1 MHRHFVLY
9 KPYGYLSQFTGEKP
23 KQKKL
28 GELYPFPEGTMAI
41 GRLDQSSEG
50 LLLLTTDGV
59 ESARVREKAVEKEY
73 LVQVD
78 GQITEEA
85 IWKMKSGVDIRLDTG
100 AWYRTL
106 PIEAEAL
113 DVPPELPVRARNV
126 RSDRHGPSSW
136 IRLVLTEGKFRQ
148 IRKMTAAV
156 GYPTLRLVRI
166 RIGSVVLNG
175 LRPGEVRE
183 VEGFKPVQHV
193 LPD

>member
-1 MHRHFVLY
+1 
-9 KPYGYLSQFTGEKP
+9 
-23 KQKKL
+23 
-28 GELYPFPEGTMAI
+28 
-41 GRLDQSSEG
+41 
-50 LLLLTTDGV
+50 
-59 ESARVREKAVEKEY
+59 
-73 LVQVD
+73 
-78 GQITEEA
+78 
-85 IWKMKSGVDIRLDTG
+85 
-100 AWYRTL
+100 
-106 PIEAEAL
+106 
-113 DVPPELPVRARNV
+113 V